1 MAIKTFRHK
10 GLQAFFLTES
20 KKGIQPAH
28 AAKLGRQLTALDE
41 AKKPEEMALPG
52 WDFHSLSGGLAG
64 HFAVSVSGN
73 WRLVFTFEGS
83 DAVLLDYMDYH

>member
-1 MAIKTFRHK
+1 MAIKTFRYK
-10 GLQAFFLTES
+10 SLQAFFLTGS
-20 KKGIQPAH
+20 KKGIQLAH
-28 AAKLGRQLTALDE
+28 AAKRSRQLTALDE
-41 AKKPEEMALPG
+41 ARKADEMALPG
-52 WDFHSLSGGLAG
+52 WGLHSLSGGWAG

>member
-1 MAIKTFRHK
+1 
-10 GLQAFFLTES
+10 
-20 KKGIQPAH
+20 
-28 AAKLGRQLTALDE
+28 
-41 AKKPEEMALPG
+41 MALPG
-52 WDFHSLSGGLAG
+52 WDLHSLSGGLAG